1 MERFNEIL
9 TKAGNKHVG
18 KTKPSRRRF
27 TMNPKVKALVR
38 KRNQLRKEIST
49 KRKEWLDAAAEVRVA
64 RAEAKETAWTE
75 FVESLEVD
83 DDVNKVWRTI
93 KSLEK
98 VTIRLCPQRGL
109 ASQWQNSDYK

>member
-1 MERFNEIL
+1 
-9 TKAGNKHVG
+9 
-18 KTKPSRRRF
+18 
-27 TMNPKVKALVR
+27 MNPKVKALVR
-38 KRNQLRKEIST
+38 KRNQLRKEIIT

-93 KSLEK
+93 KSLDKSQSGSAPNEALSHNAK
-98 VTIRLCPQRGL
+98 TVTTNKAKADIQGDMDP
-109 ASQWQNSDYK
+109 